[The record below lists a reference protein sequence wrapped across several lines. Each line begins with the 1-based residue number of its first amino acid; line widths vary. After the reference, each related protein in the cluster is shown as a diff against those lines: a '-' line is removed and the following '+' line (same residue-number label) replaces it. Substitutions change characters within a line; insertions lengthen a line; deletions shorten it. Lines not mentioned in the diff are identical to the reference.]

1 MEKIKIGKLV
11 NTHGIKGEVRIISNF
26 EYKNKLFII
35 GNHLY
40 IDNEEL
46 TINSYR
52 VHKNFDMVT
61 FKEYNYINDIL
72 KFKGK
77 DVYASKEE
85 INLKK
90 DELLIEDYIG
100 LKCIYEEKEIGYISD
115 VITGS
120 NRLFLINGKYVPFN
134 ENFIE
139 KVDIDKK
146 EIHLKNLEGLLW
158 E

>member
-1 MEKIKIGKLV
+1 MEKVRIGKLV
-11 NTHGIKGEVRIISNF
+11 NTHGLKGEVRIISDF
-26 EYKNKLFII
+26 EYKDRLFVV
-35 GNHLY
+35 GKHLY

-52 VHKNFDMVT
+52 VHKSFDMVT
-61 FKEYNYINDIL
+61 FKEYDYINDVL

-77 DVYASKEE
+77 NVYASREE
-85 INLKK
+85 INLNNG
-90 DELLIEDYIG
+90 ELLIEDYLK
-100 LKCIYEEKEIGYISD
+100 LKCIYNGKEIGFIDD

-120 NRLFLINGKYVPFN
+120 NRLFLINGKYLPFN

-139 KVDIDKK
+139 RVDIDKK

>member
-1 MEKIKIGKLV
+1 MEKIKVGKLV
-11 NTHGIKGEVRIISNF
+11 NTHGLKGEVRLLSDF
-26 EYKNKLFII
+26 EYKDRLFVV

-52 VHKNFDMVT
+52 VHKCFDMVT
-61 FKEYNYINDIL
+61 FKEYDYINDVL

-77 DVYASKEE
+77 NVYALREE

-90 DELLIEDYIG
+90 DELLIEDYLN
-100 LKCIYEEKEIGYISD
+100 LKCYYNGKEIGYIED

-120 NRLFLINGKYVPFN
+120 NRLFVINGKYIPFN
-134 ENFIE
+134 SNFIE

-146 EIHLKNLEGLLW
+146 EIHLKNLEGLL
-158 E
+158 

>member
-1 MEKIKIGKLV
+1 MEKVRIGKLV
-11 NTHGIKGEVRIISNF
+11 NTHGLKGEVRIISDF
-26 EYKNKLFII
+26 EYKDKVFVN

-52 VHKNFDMVT
+52 IHKSFDMVT
-61 FKEYNYINDIL
+61 FKEYDYINDVL

-77 DVYASKEE
+77 NVYASREE
-85 INLKK
+85 LNLKK
-90 DELLIEDYIG
+90 EELLIEDYLN
-100 LKCIYEEKEIGYISD
+100 LKCIYNNKEIGYISD

-120 NRLFLINGKYVPFN
+120 NRLFLINGKYIPFN
-134 ENFIE
+134 EKFIE

-146 EIHLKNLEGLLW
+146 EIHLKNLEGLI
-158 E
+158 